1 MIRKK
6 NFLIIT
12 LFFALL
18 VNGQEFDLNNIKID
32 DVKNVLQGVLGKSK
46 KVKKNWSGI
55 PGDTN
60 FNVTDRIA
68 IKDVID
74 AYGFYWDSNNLKGYL
89 SLFTDD
95 AVGVNYNSKGEK
107 ISVKIKDNR
116 QMILNKERMDY
127 FETNNMQRRHMM
139 ANTLVLELT
148 ENSAHINQYMTLL
161 NTNKSSESLIV
172 TPILY
177 VYKLKKIE
185 GIWKISYREI
195 NLDRPLDL
203 EIKP

>member
-1 MIRKK
+1 
-6 NFLIIT
+6 
-12 LFFALL
+12 
-18 VNGQEFDLNNIKID
+18 
-32 DVKNVLQGVLGKSK
+32 
-46 KVKKNWSGI
+46 
-55 PGDTN
+55 
-60 FNVTDRIA
+60 
-68 IKDVID
+68 
-74 AYGFYWDSNNLKGYL
+74 
-89 SLFTDD
+89 
-95 AVGVNYNSKGEK
+95 
-107 ISVKIKDNR
+107 
-116 QMILNKERMDY
+116 MILNKERMDY
-127 FETNNMQRRHMM
+127 FETNSMQRRHMM